1 VILALSALEVA
12 SRTGD
17 ADLELR
23 ALAQLG
29 LAEVSI
35 GDVDKGLARLD
46 EAMAAATGGE
56 PASLETFADVCCTL
70 MLACELAGDVER
82 PKQWSEVFEAFVRR
96 YDHVAL
102 LAFCRTCCADV
113 YAANG
118 RVDAAEEELVKA
130 LRELGAAG
138 QRARCVH
145 PAARLAEI
153 RILQGRFDEAEQLL
167 SGFEGEP
174 ETVQAAVAL
183 RLARG
188 EPQAA
193 TAVLGARLAEVAR
206 SSLLAAPLLAQL
218 VEAKLADGD
227 VVGARQAAAELAAI
241 AKTSGRERVAAL
253 AALAKGRIAAAVGE
267 PRATGVLQQAVNLFA
282 GLPSPLG
289 AARAR
294 LELARAYA
302 GSSPQ
307 VAIDLARR
315 ARTEL
320 ESFGAVREADAAAA
334 LMRTLGAKGRAG
346 PKDYGVLSRRE
357 LEVLRLVGEGLT
369 NAEIAGRL
377 FISPKTAEHHVGRIY
392 SKLHRR
398 TRTELAAYA
407 VRNLGA
413 E

>member
-1 VILALSALEVA
+1 
-12 SRTGD
+12 
-17 ADLELR
+17 
-23 ALAQLG
+23 
-29 LAEVSI
+29 
-35 GDVDKGLARLD
+35 
-46 EAMAAATGGE
+46 
-56 PASLETFADVCCTL
+56 
-70 MLACELAGDVER
+70 
-82 PKQWSEVFEAFVRR
+82 
-96 YDHVAL
+96 
-102 LAFCRTCCADV
+102 
-113 YAANG
+113 
-118 RVDAAEEELVKA
+118 
-130 LRELGAAG
+130 
-138 QRARCVH
+138 
-145 PAARLAEI
+145 
-153 RILQGRFDEAEQLL
+153 
-167 SGFEGEP
+167 
-174 ETVQAAVAL
+174 
-183 RLARG
+183 
-188 EPQAA
+188 
-193 TAVLGARLAEVAR
+193 
-206 SSLLAAPLLAQL
+206 LLAQL

-227 VVGARQAAAELAAI
+227 VVGARQAAAELTAI

-369 NAEIAGRL
+369 NGEIAGRL